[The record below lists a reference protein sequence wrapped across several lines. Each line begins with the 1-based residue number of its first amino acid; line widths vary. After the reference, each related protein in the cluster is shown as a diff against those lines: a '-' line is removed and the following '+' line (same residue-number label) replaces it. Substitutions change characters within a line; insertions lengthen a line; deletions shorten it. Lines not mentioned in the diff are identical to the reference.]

1 MARQGQKY
9 LRESSIRVD
18 STSLRYPVTELVAPD
33 PDRDGFSSHSRS
45 SRWHQQHGGTGVD
58 TEEEYSRKYVAS
70 QSSVFHR
77 SSTKSFPRALLW
89 RVLDNRHILDLAPCD
104 LTIPDEIP
112 PSSIE
117 LHRLRIRFPSPIKPS
132 CVTFTE
138 GYGDDLI
145 TIDVLTESLT
155 LYTFAFSSRTFTAEW
170 SRRPLAEWCHVQE
183 SAHFNLRP
191 PHYMIALPRGSLVFA
206 LLDGGLMKLD
216 RSQPLADDY
225 TEQMF
230 SDGSYLASIK
240 GMFIWGSGD
249 RLRGHP
255 NVSANLVVSM
265 VADPASSILITASVS
280 NVLKLWSL
288 DTLTSL
294 NAYDIVNDTTRAQ
307 QPANSKQLLGIE
319 PSTLISLIKVSHTT
333 GYVATYCPLGDDCF
347 KLWRLDVTTE
357 EKTTTTKA
365 TLTDVLGISL
375 RPQTPDEN
383 AIWMIPDFVLDYS
396 GRIRNGGALDLWILW
411 KSNKSS
417 KIHALFDIP
426 TEKES
431 KSTLAWESVRS
442 SAIESVTGGNGWV
455 YSANEDDT
463 ERFMRHI
470 FQPGVFSPAI
480 LETVLP
486 IYERH
491 YSMLTRSEG
500 NEDVYEPESSLRE
513 RVTKVVGAAVSLQP
527 ADTNDGM
534 DYESYNRD
542 LQQQWSRFERLC
554 VELSKQGYEALSLTR
569 DPSTRA
575 VVLVRATTVSLVRVC
590 TGLEYAE
597 TAGLR
602 NTISLRDGSVSSVG
616 TTEHQDVVLLG
627 ALSVFRKS
635 LPQPVI
641 SDFVVALTED
651 ALTPPNFSTGDR
663 MTTIY
668 DSCLN
673 EQISDSAIDML
684 HKRLYSITDLEG
696 ALDACYGELVS
707 LTGTSN
713 FGRPALNTRRH
724 LTRVGTELLS
734 SAIHDS
740 TMSTYQALIDVLL
753 FLIVFAVDVSEE
765 FNADHIT
772 LYDKFLRVFKTTA
785 FLKHLSGTVLDKP
798 SGPQSGQ
805 TLSESDLLSNSVNK
819 LELSKNSMDRNSFVR
834 GGFVLQFL
842 YSRFS
847 LGLGCACA
855 TDLINSGGS
864 LGVGKAVEY
873 SMSNWSIS
881 DQQHAAIAA
890 AGALVASGYVDE
902 SMPLLQ
908 FLSVDGLGCY
918 ARGRVYLESGHFD
931 KAATFFMK
939 GTTDLA
945 SQPLTELTALC
956 LRDFVGMDAA
966 GVSIAAIGSGVM
978 RLSSHIAD
986 LLYRKAAYSFAT
998 EFVKLALDM
1007 RDPQVGNGE
1016 TDKLFTKAFRAA
1028 LSGALYDDAYMAM
1041 TNISQDK
1048 LRHDLLTEFINTL
1061 CTSGQSLR
1069 LCDYA
1074 FLELLTDVEAILEQN
1089 ARSTIDLHVPFAPNY
1104 YKILYSWRTEHGNYQ
1119 GAASAIYEY
1128 VQRLRSGLTRAS
1140 LDTHDSAEFNTFD
1153 IEVTQGY
1160 LVLLN
1165 TLACIDEKPEPWFL
1179 TRRADLDAGQVESP
1193 LKKPKIGG
1201 PTADYGRQKRVLVKL
1216 SDVEREY
1223 AEELARMEA
1232 ILNRQLAAIEA

>member
-1 MARQGQKY
+1 MARQGAKH
-9 LRESSIRVD
+9 LKESSIRVD
-18 STSLRYPVTELVAPD
+18 STSLRYPTTELVAPD
-33 PDRDGFSSHSRS
+33 PDRDGFSSYSRS
-45 SRWHQQHGGTGVD
+45 SRWHHQHGGTEVD

-89 RVLDNRHILDLAPCD
+89 RVLDNRYVLDLAPCD
-104 LTIPDEIP
+104 LTIPDEISP
-112 PSSIE
+112 ASIE
-117 LHRLRIRFPSPIKPS
+117 LHRVRIRFPSPIKPS

-145 TIDVLTESLT
+145 TIDVLTESLA
-155 LYTFAFSSRTFTAEW
+155 LYTFAFNSRTFTAEW

-191 PHYMIALPRGSLVFA
+191 PHYMIALPQGSLVFA

-225 TEQMF
+225 MEQMF

-265 VADPASSILITASVS
+265 VADPTSSTLITASVS

-288 DTLTSL
+288 ETLTSL

-307 QPANSKQLLGIE
+307 QPANNKQLLGIE
-319 PSTLISLIKVSHTT
+319 PTTLISLIKVSDTT
-333 GYVATYCPLGDDCF
+333 GYVVTYCPLGDDCF
-347 KLWRLDVTTE
+347 KLWRLDVVTNE
-357 EKTTTTKA
+357 ETTTKA
-365 TLTDVLGISL
+365 TLTDVLGVPL
-375 RPQTPDEN
+375 RPHTPDEN

-396 GRIRNGGALDLWILW
+396 GRVRNGGALDLWILW

-431 KSTLAWESVRS
+431 KSALTWESVGC
-442 SAIESVTGGNGWV
+442 SAIESVTGGNGFV

-470 FQPGVFSPAI
+470 LQPGVFSPAI

-491 YSMLTRSEG
+491 YSMLTKHDG
-500 NEDVYEPESSLRE
+500 NEDVYEPELSLRE

-575 VVLVRATTVSLVRVC
+575 VVLVRATTVSIVRVC
-590 TGLEYAE
+590 AGLEYAE
-597 TAGLR
+597 VAGPS
-602 NTISLRDGSVSSVG
+602 NTISLRDGSVSSASTAG
-616 TTEHQDVVLLG
+616 YQDVVLLR
-627 ALSVFRKS
+627 ALDVFTKS

-641 SDFVVALTED
+641 SDFLVALTED

-684 HKRLYSITDLEG
+684 HKRLYSITDLEE
-696 ALDACYGELVS
+696 ALDACYSELVS

-713 FGRPALNTRRH
+713 FGRPSLNTRRH

-740 TMSTYQALIDVLL
+740 TVSTYQALIDVLL

-785 FLKHLSGTVLDKP
+785 FLKQLTGTILDTP
-798 SGPQSGQ
+798 SGSQRAQS
-805 TLSESDLLSNSVNK
+805 LSEGDLLSNSVNK

-834 GGFVLQFL
+834 GGTVLQFL

-873 SMSNWSIS
+873 SMSYWSIA
-881 DQQHAAIAA
+881 DLPHAAIAA
-890 AGALVASGYVDE
+890 AAALVASGYVDE

-931 KAATFFMK
+931 KAATFFRK
-939 GTTDLA
+939 STTELA
-945 SQPLTELTALC
+945 AQPLTELTALC
-956 LRDFVGMDAA
+956 LREFAGMDAA
-966 GVSIAAIGSGVM
+966 GMSIPVLGSGVM
-978 RLSSHIAD
+978 RFSSHVAD
-986 LLYRKAAYSFAT
+986 LLYRKAAYSHAT
-998 EFVKLALDM
+998 DFVKLALDM
-1007 RDPQVGNGE
+1007 REPEVDDVE

-1028 LSGALYDDAYMAM
+1028 LSGALYDDAYVAM
-1041 TNISQDK
+1041 TNISEDK
-1048 LRHDLLTEFINTL
+1048 LRRDLLTEFINTL

-1074 FLELLTDVEAILEQN
+1074 FLELLPEVEAILEQN
-1089 ARSTIDLHVPFAPNY
+1089 AQSTIDLHVPSAPNY
-1104 YKILYSWRTEHGNYQ
+1104 YKILYSWRTEHGNYR

-1128 VQRLRSGLTRAS
+1128 VQRLRCGLTRAS
-1140 LDTHDSAEFNTFD
+1140 SDTHENAEFNTFD

-1160 LVLLN
+1160 LVLVN
-1165 TLACIDEKPEPWFL
+1165 TLACIDDKPEPWFL
-1179 TRRADLDAGQVESP
+1179 ARRAHLDAGPVESP
-1193 LKKPKIGG
+1193 LKKAKISVLA
-1201 PTADYGRQKRVLVKL
+1201 TEYGRQKRVLVKL

-1223 AEELARMEA
+1223 NEELARMEA
-1232 ILNRQLAAIEA
+1232 ILNRQLVAIDA